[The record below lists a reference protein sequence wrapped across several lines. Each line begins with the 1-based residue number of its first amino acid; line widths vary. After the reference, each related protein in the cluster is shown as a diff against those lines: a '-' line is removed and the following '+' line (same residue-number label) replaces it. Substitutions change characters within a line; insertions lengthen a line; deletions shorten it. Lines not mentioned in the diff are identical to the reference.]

1 MLTFVK
7 ADFAKAMLG
16 RLANSNDTKATIL
29 GLAAG
34 GLLTANLDWGK
45 LLHGDSAQLGQ
56 AAGAVI
62 AVLIGYYTNKPD
74 KAREAK

>member
-7 ADFAKAMLG
+7 ADFTKAMLSHIAG
-16 RLANSNDTKATIL
+16 DNDTKTTLL
-29 GLAAG
+29 GIAAG

-45 LLHGDSAQLGQ
+45 LFHGDSAECGK

-62 AVLIGYYTNKPD
+62 AVAIGYYTNKPSKS
-74 KAREAK
+74 KASS